1 MATYYHEMV
10 HSGSET
16 LSNQLSGTAV
26 ATVGSNG
33 TVRASF
39 ASSDA
44 TNTATL
50 KVRDTGQE
58 IIPSGSHPNVQ
69 AAANAQTQNAQDFVY
84 QASGL
89 PAGANLDLEVVAV
102 SAGSSVVAVIT

>member
-10 HSGSET
+10 HSGAET
-16 LSNQLSGTAV
+16 LTNQLQGTAV
-26 ATVGSNG
+26 YTVGASG

-44 TNTATL
+44 TNVATL
-50 KVRDTGQE
+50 KVRDSGQE

-89 PAGANLDLEVVAV
+89 QPGANLDLEVVAA

>member
-1 MATYYHEMV
+1 MATYYHQMV

-16 LSNQLSGTAV
+16 LTNQLAGTAV
-26 ATVGSNG
+26 ATVGSSG
-33 TVRASF
+33 SVRASF
-39 ASSDA
+39 GSSIA
-44 TNTATL
+44 INTATL

-69 AAANAQTQNAQDFVY
+69 AAANGQTMDAQDFVY

-89 PAGANLDLEVVAV
+89 PAGANLDLEVVATGA
-102 SAGSSVVAVIT
+102 SSSVVSVIT